1 MKIAIWGDELA
12 AWTAA
17 AELARTGNDIL
28 LQQLEPGDS
37 SLRAEPGLMDAISLG
52 LAQGRITVAPR
63 FEACQAEIHWLAMH
77 PSHLGQA
84 RTLCTEISHKGPEQL
99 IIINQSNFGIGASDQ
114 LQGCLQNNSRQ
125 TVVCLPDTLQQGQAL
140 KQFAQPTSIMLGCE
154 SEQLRPH
161 LKALIRPFSQGL
173 QQIQW
178 MTRREAEFSKFAIS
192 GMLALRLNYINEL
205 ANLADRLG
213 VDIEVVRHGMATDK
227 RIGEHYLAP
236 GCGFGGTHF
245 TQYIEGLADIFS
257 ETRHSSLLKTVL
269 EENERQ
275 KELPF
280 RKLWQHYQCDLQDK
294 VVTIWGCAFKPGVA
308 SVDNAP
314 ALPVVRALDAQGV
327 RVQLHDPEATC
338 ALTEALPDCQG
349 LHIYEDR
356 YDALEQSDAL
366 LIMTEW
372 AEYASPDYSRMQQL
386 MQAPLIIDGRNLLDP
401 TFVRHQGFTYYG
413 VGRPATQC

>member
-12 AWTAA
+12 AWVAA
-17 AELARTGNDIL
+17 AELARTGNEVL
-28 LQQLEPGDS
+28 LQQLQPEDS
-37 SLRAEPGLMDAISLG
+37 SLRAEPGLMESISQG
-52 LAQGRITVAPR
+52 LATGAIRQVNRQL
-63 FEACQAEIHWLAMH
+63 ACSAEIHWLAMH
-77 PSHLGQA
+77 PSHLSDA
-84 RTLCTEISHKGPEQL
+84 RALCTEIGHRGPDEL
-99 IIINQSNFGIGASDQ
+99 IIINQSNFGLGASDQ
-114 LQGCLQNNSRQ
+114 LQGCLQGRGQQ

-140 KQFAQPTSIMLGCE
+140 QQFSQPTAFLIGCE
-154 SEQLRPH
+154 HPEMQPRLQ
-161 LKALIRPFSQGL
+161 ALLRPFSNGL
-173 QQIQW
+173 QQLQW

-245 TQYIEGLADIFS
+245 TQYIEGLADILS
-257 ETRHSSLLKTVL
+257 ETRHSTLLKTVL

-280 RKLWQHYQCDLQDK
+280 RKLWQHYQCDLQGK
-294 VVTIWGCAFKPGVA
+294 TVTIWGCAFKPGVA

-314 ALPVVRALDAQGV
+314 ALPVVRALQAQGV
-327 RVQLHDPEATC
+327 NIQLHDPEAI
-338 ALTEALPDCQG
+338 EALKQAIPDCNS
-349 LHIYEDR
+349 LSFYSDR
-356 YDALEQSDAL
+356 YAALENSDAL

-372 AEYASPDYSRMQQL
+372 PEYASPDCSRMKAL
-386 MQAPLIIDGRNLLDP
+386 MQAPLIVDGRNLLEP
-401 TFVRHQGFTYYG
+401 EFVQHQGFVYYG
-413 VGRPATQC
+413 VGRPASQC